1 MYPIIKR
8 FYDIF
13 FSGLAVVILSPLMI
27 PITIGLLLT
36 GEGYVFYRQKRV
48 GYKNRP
54 FEIYKFATMLKDSPN
69 MAGGFITTKNDPRLT
84 PLGGFLR
91 ATKIN
96 ELPQLLNILKG
107 DMSFVGPRPLLQKSF
122 EAYPPDTQEV
132 IYNLKPG
139 ITGIGS
145 ILFRD
150 EEELLTRVKESGGDI
165 LSFYEN
171 EIYPFKGEAE
181 QWYQRHNGLYV
192 DTMCI
197 ILTIWVII
205 YPQSQVIYKVFPSL
219 PKRPF

>member
-8 FYDIF
+8 FFDIC
-13 FSGLAVVILSPLMI
+13 FSGLALVILSPLLI

-48 GYKNRP
+48 GYKNQH
-54 FEIYKFATMLKDSPN
+54 FDMYKFATMLKDSPN

-96 ELPQLLNILKG
+96 ELPQFLNILKG
-107 DMSFVGPRPLLQKSF
+107 DMSFVGPRPLMQKSF
-122 EAYPPDTQEV
+122 EAYPLDIQET

-150 EEELLTRVKESGGDI
+150 EEELLTQIKDSGGDTM
-165 LSFYEN
+165 SFYQN

-192 DTMCI
+192 DTMCL

-205 YPQSQVIYKVFPSL
+205 FPKSQVIYKVFKTL